1 MDDGKKKIIIYFFYL
16 IVLMLI
22 VSSAILIW
30 PVYRKYQKRKMIVS
44 ELREQAALKT
54 AECVKLNK
62 EVYGLE
68 HKPAIV
74 EKVAREKFGLCQEGE
89 SVMRYKEQPKPD
101 NAGK

>member
-16 IVLMLI
+16 IVLMLV

-30 PVYRKYQKRKMIVS
+30 PVYRKYQKRKIHIY
-44 ELREQAALKT
+44 ELREQAAMKT

-68 HKPAIV
+68 HKPAAV

-89 SVMRYKEQPKPD
+89 TVMRYKNQPNQEEK
-101 NAGK
+101 

>member
-1 MDDGKKKIIIYFFYL
+1 MEDGKKKIIIYFFYL
-16 IVLMLI
+16 IVVMLV

-30 PVYRKYQKRKMIVS
+30 PVYRKYQKRKIHVA

-68 HKPAIV
+68 HKPAAV
-74 EKVAREKFGLCQEGE
+74 EKVAREKFGLCQDGE
-89 SVMRYKEQPKPD
+89 AVMRYKDQPKQD
-101 NAGK
+101 DK